1 MQILSAVVGNVSR
14 GVPSRGPPSA
24 QREKGGGSSG
34 EQSVLWRQAC
44 PPLRYL
50 RSAIVY
56 RGMRRRSAEDG
67 DVIIP
72 FILVQQDINPGNE
85 TLDGH
90 GFNGAGGKELY
101 TMAAVGDEIVAQ
113 ADVQGD
119 RLAPLPDS
127 S

>member
-72 FILVQQDINPGNE
+72 FDLVQEDSDPDDE
-85 TLDGH
+85 TLVCH
-90 GFNGAGGKELY
+90 GFDGAGGKELY
-101 TMAAVGDEIVAQ
+101 KMVALSET
-113 ADVQGD
+113 
-119 RLAPLPDS
+119 RL
-127 S
+127 